1 MSSALQNV
9 GNMHFSTQDF
19 NSSFSSILAQD
30 GVPKGVKNEAAPT
43 AGTTASG
50 STSGTGAGTDGAAA
64 RPQGFGIELLLFGAI
79 ILFIVMTILG
89 GRREKKKYEAMLSS
103 IKKND
108 SVRTV
113 GGIIGSVV
121 EVKPDV
127 IVLKV
132 DENSNTK
139 LTVARGKIE
148 AVLKESTAT

>member
-1 MSSALQNV
+1 
-9 GNMHFSTQDF
+9 
-19 NSSFSSILAQD
+19 
-30 GVPKGVKNEAAPT
+30 
-43 AGTTASG
+43 
-50 STSGTGAGTDGAAA
+50 
-64 RPQGFGIELLLFGAI
+64 
-79 ILFIVMTILG
+79 
-89 GRREKKKYEAMLSS
+89 MLSS

>member
-1 MSSALQNV
+1 MNV
-9 GNMHFSTQDF
+9 VDVRFATNLVSPT
-19 NSSFSSILAQD
+19 LAQD
-30 GVPKGVKNEAAPT
+30 GVPKGVKNEAAT
-43 AGTTASG
+43 AAGTSAPG
-50 STSGTGAGTDGAAA
+50 STTGTGTDAAA
-64 RPQGFGIELLLFGAI
+64 RSQGFGIELLLFGAI

-127 IVLKV
+127 VVLKV

-139 LTVARGKIE
+139 VTVARSKIE
-148 AVLKESTAT
+148 AVLKESAAS